1 MGHGRINT
9 RKRTHFPIGFVHLLM
24 WNTEIASV
32 VAGKAALKC
41 FPAVYAATRRSN

>member
-1 MGHGRINT
+1 MGQGRFNT

-32 VAGKAALKC
+32 IAGKAALKC